1 MRYLQNGI
9 CHKDVS
15 GILRCDKCP
24 DAVANKGLLILGVLV
39 VALVMCVMVFD
50 TLGPVVG
57 KAFIKCKRLSSLIIC
72 KEFMINNMD
81 VPWHIQ

>member
-1 MRYLQNGI
+1 MGYR
-9 CHKDVS
+9 HKDVS

-50 TLGPVVG
+50 HIGTGGRKP
-57 KAFIKCKRLSSLIIC
+57 SSNA
-72 KEFMINNMD
+72 KG
-81 VPWHIQ
+81 